1 MRTLTIA
8 VSLAAGLTLTTIAG
22 NAQVV
27 GIAAVVN
34 DDVISALDVENRLQ
48 FSLMSETLPDNLQT
62 RRRLGPQVLR
72 TLIDEKLQ
80 IQESE
85 RLNITIDDADLS
97 DAQQILEFQ
106 NSLPTGSLY
115 KFLRSRGIDQNTLKA
130 KIHAE
135 IAWGKVIRRRVL
147 TRIDI
152 SDEEVDEVFDR
163 LQARQGVEQ
172 RLMSEIFL
180 TVDSQEQSESVFRQ
194 AQRLV
199 DQIRNGSPFAA
210 IAQQFSH
217 GVTSRVGG
225 DVGWVSEGELP
236 ADRER
241 VLSSLSEGEVSDP
254 IPSPGGF
261 YILQLRDR
269 RRLGE
274 ASALDSIV
282 NLKQIFIPLTPTT
295 PNQIAESRMADAQR
309 ISANLNDCAT
319 FDTYGQTLEFA
330 ESGDLGE
337 IRLGDVPQLLRDAIN
352 DLAIGQAS
360 QPLRMQE
367 GIRILMVCG
376 RKEAQA
382 ALLDR
387 EVIRE
392 RLGRQRLDM
401 MARRY
406 LRDLRRDA
414 VIEIR

>member
-1 MRTLTIA
+1 M
-8 VSLAAGLTLTTIAG
+8 TTIAG

-48 FSLMSETLPDNLQT
+48 FSLMSATLPDNLQT

-180 TVDSQEQSESVFRQ
+180 AVDSQEQSESVFRQ